1 MKREILFRGKQIDN
15 GEWTEGNFV
24 KDGKPD
30 EREFYIQTIPTFE
43 ENFGTL
49 FEIESNSIGQFTGKC
64 DKNGKKIFEGDI
76 IWDYAEEEYLVIL
89 WCQKLGRFVRSET
102 VDVNKGLWYSFND
115 IFEEE
120 GCEVKGNIHDNPE
133 LLEGNCGN

>member
-1 MKREILFRGKQIDN
+1 MEREILFRGKEIDSKKWHFGLLSYFDDDN
-15 GEWTEGNFV
+15 SYYINF
-24 KDGKPD
+24 KDGND
-30 EREFYIQTIPTFE
+30 YVGTIVD
-43 ENFGTL
+43 
-49 FEIESNSIGQFTGKC
+49 SNTVGQFTGKC

-76 IWDYAEEEYLVIL
+76 VWDFAEEEYLVIL
-89 WCQKLGRFVRSET
+89 WCQKLGRYVRSET

-133 LLEGNCGN
+133 LLEGNSGN